1 VARLRHALTRPAL
14 AGALAAA
21 APLLWAGGASAQ
33 PCHEPPPLEH
43 RGVGLR
49 AAVGAEY
56 ATFRTERYEGDY
68 KGASLS
74 LQWDNPWARLRAV
87 LPAYRIERNGLAST
101 GVGDLL
107 LEGRVPV
114 VRTEGD
120 ELAGGVVLSA
130 SLPTCD
136 ADHDLGMGHVM
147 AMPGL
152 WLMWAPTRAFVS
164 AQVNYG
170 RAFDGGGS
178 GHHNHAGPRPIV
190 NPMNRSEIGA
200 SLTAGYTVHELVRVR
215 AGAYGATPVSDSEG
229 EGRAAALAGVDLLVG
244 PFDFAL
250 EGHLPL
256 AGDPFLAKGV
266 VTAGVRF

>member
-1 VARLRHALTRPAL
+1 MARLRHALTRPARL
-14 AGALAAA
+14 GALAAA

-33 PCHEPPPLEH
+33 PCHEPAPLER
-43 RGVGLR
+43 RGLGLR

-56 ATFRTERYEGDY
+56 ATYRTERYEGDY

-74 LQWDNPWARLRAV
+74 LQWDTLWARLRAV
-87 LPAYRIERNGLAST
+87 LPAYRIERNGLANT

-130 SLPTCD
+130 SLPTGN
-136 ADHDLGMGHVM
+136 ANYDLGMGHVM

-152 WLMWAPTRAFVS
+152 WLVWAPTRAFVS

-170 RAFDGGGS
+170 RAFDGGG
-178 GHHNHAGPRPIV
+178 GHHNHGGPRPIV

-200 SLTAGYTVHELVRVR
+200 SLSAGYAVHELVRVR
-215 AGAYGATPVSDSEG
+215 AGAYGAAPVGDGEG
-229 EGRAAALAGVDLLVG
+229 EGRAAALVGFDLLVG
-244 PFDFAL
+244 PFDVAL

-256 AGDPFLAKGV
+256 AGDPFLAKAV
-266 VTAGVRF
+266 VAAGVRF